1 MLRFDH
7 VGVVVEDLDA
17 AIVFFVDLGFELE
30 GRGHVS
36 GTAIDKINGL
46 DDVRTEFAMV
56 RTPDRTGKLE
66 LLKYHVPADTDGPH
80 ALAANR
86 FGLRHICL
94 EVEDLDLQL
103 DRLRG
108 KGFDLVGEVA
118 DYVYRLCYVRGPEGL
133 IIELAQAPA
142 AAAAG

>member
-7 VGVVVEDLDA
+7 IGVVVEDLDA
-17 AIVFFVDLGFELE
+17 VIAFFVDLGFELE

-36 GTAIDKINGL
+36 GPAIDKINGL
-46 DDVRTEFAMV
+46 EGVRTEFAMV

-86 FGLRHICL
+86 LGLRHICL
-94 EVEDLDLQL
+94 EVADLDGLL
-103 DRLRG
+103 DRLRD

-133 IIELAQAPA
+133 IIELAQQPPTE
-142 AAAAG
+142 AAG